1 MPAWQ
6 PYTIWADCEDC
17 LTLLLLA
24 PTSCSEL
31 AEELQTIGRVED
43 APVCML
49 PVLPM
54 LYFHAMGSD
63 MVRATGS
70 ALHHGMLPGVLLPL
84 G

>member
-1 MPAWQ
+1 V
-6 PYTIWADCEDC
+6 DCEDF

-70 ALHHGMLPGVLLPL
+70 ALHHGMLSGVLLPL